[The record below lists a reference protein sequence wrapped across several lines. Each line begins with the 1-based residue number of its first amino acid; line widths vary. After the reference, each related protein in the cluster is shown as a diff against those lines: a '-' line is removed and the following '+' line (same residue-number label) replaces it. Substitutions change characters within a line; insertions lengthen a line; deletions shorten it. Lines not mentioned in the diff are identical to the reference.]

1 MYKFFSSS
9 LTLELNSKC
18 TCIVEYCTCSLD
30 NAKRNI
36 NYLLCHS
43 LIGTCLHLLVLVI
56 TYLLL
61 TECAVRTVS
70 YGPRFFSLALC
81 PKHKVRG
88 AIKRGGKRGSITY
101 GTDQANEVNNMF
113 IIWL

>member
-30 NAKRNI
+30 NGKRNI

-43 LIGTCLHLLVLVI
+43 LIGTCLHFVSFGYYIPLINRVRSP
-56 TYLLL
+56 
-61 TECAVRTVS
+61 TE
-70 YGPRFFSLALC
+70 FFSLALW